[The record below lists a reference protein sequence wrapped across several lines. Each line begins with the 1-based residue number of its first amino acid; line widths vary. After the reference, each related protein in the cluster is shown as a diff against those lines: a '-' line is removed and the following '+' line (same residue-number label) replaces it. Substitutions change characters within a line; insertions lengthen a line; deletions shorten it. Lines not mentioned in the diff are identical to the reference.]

1 MPTVNT
7 TVNYFCN
14 LLSESQI
21 AFLLSAF
28 LMMVDTSQ
36 GKENTDVFYLDLAA
50 GLGSFYIQEQQE
62 QKIYIFC
69 FYNVKMQIHSRKVG
83 TTDHE

>member
-14 LLSESQI
+14 LLSKSQI

-36 GKENTDVFYLDLAA
+36 GKENTDLFYLDLVT
-50 GLGSFYIQEQQE
+50 GLGSF
-62 QKIYIFC
+62 IY
-69 FYNVKMQIHSRKVG
+69 SRPTRTKKKYSAFAM
-83 TTDHE
+83 

>member
-28 LMMVDTSQ
+28 LMTVDTSQ
-36 GKENTDVFYLDLAA
+36 GKESTDLFYLDLVT
-50 GLGSFYIQEQQE
+50 GLVVFYIQQQKPP
-62 QKIYIFC
+62 KILLLQCHNGNTF
-69 FYNVKMQIHSRKVG
+69 
-83 TTDHE
+83 

>member
-1 MPTVNT
+1 MWFSIMPTVNT

-28 LMMVDTSQ
+28 LMTVDTSQ
-36 GKENTDVFYLDLAA
+36 GKESTDLFYLDLVT
-50 GLGSFYIQEQQE
+50 GLVVFYIQQQKPP
-62 QKIYIFC
+62 KILLLQCYDGNTF
-69 FYNVKMQIHSRKVG
+69 
-83 TTDHE
+83 